1 MTNKNKRN
9 ETKFAVLF
17 GIKNVQ
23 KIKNKWEL
31 LKKVKIDLIKYWNE
45 KKKEDNEKNERQQ

>member
-45 KKKEDNEKNERQQ
+45 KKRR